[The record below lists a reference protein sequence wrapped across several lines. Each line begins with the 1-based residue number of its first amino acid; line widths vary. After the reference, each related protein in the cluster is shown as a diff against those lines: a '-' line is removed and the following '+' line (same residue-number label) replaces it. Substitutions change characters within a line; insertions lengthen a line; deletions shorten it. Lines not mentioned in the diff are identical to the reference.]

1 MQDVCFRHLADI
13 PIVQQTPAFGGK
25 RTWLSHR
32 NMSARDPRG
41 QRASLGQ
48 KYSLF
53 LVGLTWRRTCVAGL
67 HGCLSPSGSIG
78 CVKVY
83 STQGQAACKASTDKE
98 IKFSFILSG
107 RPSITLTACCE
118 VAPAGK
124 HIP

>member
-53 LVGLTWRRTCVAGL
+53 LRWTYL
-67 HGCLSPSGSIG
+67 
-78 CVKVY
+78 
-83 STQGQAACKASTDKE
+83 AANLC
-98 IKFSFILSG
+98 G
-107 RPSITLTACCE
+107 RFCTA
-118 VAPAGK
+118 AFRNLDRLGA
-124 HIP
+124 

>member
-41 QRASLGQ
+41 QRPHSARSTHFFALDLLGGEPVWQ
-48 KYSLF
+48 
-53 LVGLTWRRTCVAGL
+53 VL
-67 HGCLSPSGSIG
+67 HGCLSQSGSIG

-83 STQGQAACKASTDKE
+83 LAQGQAARKASTDKD
-98 IKFSFILSG
+98 IKFSFILLG
-107 RPSITLTACCE
+107 RPSMY
-118 VAPAGK
+118 
-124 HIP
+124 